1 MSTPPLT
8 TSESTT
14 AVVIGTGLSGLA
26 VAGELS
32 RHGVATVTVDGL
44 ESGAPATAT
53 TALRVTDL
61 SSAESVEYL
70 EVMRH
75 LRKHAASHS
84 LDVRTTV
91 RAQHLALV
99 EQPHPGSRLRW
110 AIRTESG
117 VIFADAV
124 VLTRCAHNQL
134 RRFLADLGF
143 SLGEKLMDELASIG
157 LYLIGVT
164 ELSSPSTRELLW
176 QAKNVGKAVAEATG
190 APRPGHGVHDAVH
203 PPTGQFASPLQPA

>member
-1 MSTPPLT
+1 MSTPLT

-32 RHGVATVTVDGL
+32 RHGVETVTVDGL

-61 SSAESVEYL
+61 ASAESVEYL
-70 EVMRH
+70 QVMRH
-75 LRKHAASHS
+75 LRKHVESHS
-84 LDVRTTV
+84 LDVRPTV

-99 EQPHPGSRLRW
+99 EQPRPSSGLRW
-110 AIRTESG
+110 AVRTESG

-124 VLTRCAHNQL
+124 ILTRCAHNQL

-143 SLGEKLMDELASIG
+143 SLGEKLMEDLANIG

-164 ELSSPSTRELLW
+164 ELAAPSTRELLW
-176 QAKNVGKAVAEATG
+176 QAKSVGKAVAEATG
-190 APRPGHGVHDAVH
+190 AERTDHALRPATRPFG
-203 PPTGQFASPLQPA
+203 SPLQPA

>member
-1 MSTPPLT
+1 VSTPPSN

-26 VAGELS
+26 VAGELC

-44 ESGAPATAT
+44 ESGAPSTAT
-53 TALRVTDL
+53 TALRITDL
-61 SSAESVEYL
+61 ASTESAEYL
-70 EVMRH
+70 QVMRH
-75 LRKHAASHS
+75 LRTHAASHG
-84 LDVRTTV
+84 LDVRSSL

-99 EQPHPGSRLRW
+99 ESAERSSPLRW
-110 AIRTESG
+110 AVRTEDG

-143 SLGEKLMDELASIG
+143 SLGEKLMEELAGIG
-157 LYLIGVT
+157 LYLIGVA

-176 QAKNVGKAVAEATG
+176 QAKSVGKAVAEATG
-190 APRPGHGVHDAVH
+190 AERADYLRSQYQHA
-203 PPTGQFASPLQPA
+203 

>member
-1 MSTPPLT
+1 VSTLPPN
-8 TSESTT
+8 TSESTS

-32 RHGVATVTVDGL
+32 RHGVPTVTVDGL
-44 ESGAPATAT
+44 ESAAPSTAT
-53 TALRVTDL
+53 TTLRVTDL
-61 SSAESVEYL
+61 SSDESVEYL
-70 EVMRH
+70 KVMRH
-75 LRKHAASHS
+75 LRAHVASQA

-99 EQPHPGSRLRW
+99 EQLKPGAPLRW
-110 AIRTESG
+110 AVRTEAG

-143 SLGEKLMDELASIG
+143 SLGEKLMEELAGIG
-157 LYLIGVT
+157 LYLIGVA

-176 QAKNVGKAVAEATG
+176 QAKSVARLVAESVSSSYQSA
-190 APRPGHGVHDAVH
+190 
-203 PPTGQFASPLQPA
+203 

>member
-1 MSTPPLT
+1 MSTSPST

-32 RHGVATVTVDGL
+32 RRGVETVTVHGL
-44 ESGAPATAT
+44 ESGAPNTMT

-61 SSAESVEYL
+61 SSDDSAEYL
-70 EVMRH
+70 QVMRH
-75 LRKHAASHS
+75 LRNHVASLG

-91 RAQHLALV
+91 SAQHLALV
-99 EQPHPGSRLRW
+99 EHPKTKSRLRW
-110 AIRTESG
+110 AVRTETG

-124 VLTRCAHNQL
+124 VLTRCAHNQF

-143 SLGEKLMDELASIG
+143 SLGETLVQELAGIG
-157 LYLIGVT
+157 LYLIGVA
-164 ELSSPSTRELLW
+164 ELSSPSTRELLR
-176 QAKNVGKAVAEATG
+176 QAKAVGKAVATVSGRLSNGLVA
-190 APRPGHGVHDAVH
+190 A
-203 PPTGQFASPLQPA
+203 L